1 MQLDQTRENG
11 QVKIGVVIPFYQR
24 SAGILS
30 RALTSIRNQ
39 NLPPDVELEVIVVD
53 DQSPV
58 AAAAEVSSFSNS
70 EKIGWNVIRQSNAGP
85 GVARN
90 SGIEWLADKGVR
102 YVAFLDSDD
111 EWRSDHL
118 SNAVTALEKGGDLY
132 FSDHSRSGHYRSY
145 FEEDANVYATLN
157 GIKSS
162 SADLVDGGTRF
173 FSSSQMISAFV
184 KSYLAQTST
193 VVLRCKAL
201 GQSRFDPELRH
212 CGEDYMLWIELIS
225 KEVRVC
231 ISNEVEV
238 FCGPG
243 INLYHSSLDWDS
255 ENILNLLSS
264 QIIFYG
270 KMVRLPLGSAL
281 QDAKTKLQE
290 FRRLY
295 AYLLLKRLVL
305 RRLPAQTGLRH
316 ILRRDP
322 LLGLEA
328 PLLIGQ
334 FMLIDRR
341 RIAR

>member
-1 MQLDQTRENG
+1 MQLDQTRENQ
-11 QVKIGVVIPFYQR
+11 QVKVGVVIPFYQR

-70 EKIGWNVIRQSNAGP
+70 EKIRWNVIRQSNAGP
-85 GVARN
+85 GAARN

-118 SNAVTALEKGGDLY
+118 LNAVTALEIGGDFY
-132 FSDHSRSGHYRSY
+132 FSDHSRSGHYSSY
-145 FEEDANVYATLN
+145 FKEDEKGSATLK
-157 GIKSS
+157 GIKNV
-162 SADLVDGGTRF
+162 SADLVDGSARI
-173 FSSSQMISAFV
+173 FSSGQMKFAIIEN
-184 KSYLAQTST
+184 YLAQTST
-193 VVLRCKAL
+193 VVLRYKAL
-201 GQSRFDPELRH
+201 GQARFDPELRH
-212 CGEDYMLWIELIS
+212 SGEDYMLWIELVL
-225 KEVRVC
+225 KGARVC
-231 ISNEVEV
+231 ISDEIEVC
-238 FCGPG
+238 CGSG
-243 INLYHSSLDWDS
+243 INMYHGSFDWDS
-255 ENILNLLSS
+255 ENILTLLSS

-270 KMVRLPLGSAL
+270 KLIRLPLGPAR
-281 QDAKTKLQE
+281 KEMRRRLQE

-295 AYLLLKRLVL
+295 AYLLFRRLVL